1 MRLILNYAEKGT
13 IDAAETPHPILSDVN
28 VRQAMRMA
36 IDVETIT
43 AEIFQGQSSPMFTE
57 FFRSPYACEIPR
69 PAFDPEGAA
78 ALLEEA
84 GWIDED
90 GDGIRECH
98 GCSTGAEEGYPMEMD
113 FNIYAEYGEELELS
127 QQFIAE
133 MWKDIGIETNLAI
146 VEGTTMWSTYEEG
159 GIEATGNYDINMY
172 DDGYPGLDPTDNLLW
187 YYYYG
192 PSAELDSGGGNVM
205 RWINE
210 DFDALL
216 DEAYTI
222 DEDYRKEL
230 FCQMA
235 EIMEEELPQIL
246 LWTIS
251 DAAAYSSRLEG
262 VQATIND
269 VHTWNS
275 ADWTVTE

>member
-28 VRQAMRMA
+28 VRHAMRMA
-36 IDVETIT
+36 IDVDTIA